1 MIDLRSCRWYSDCNL
16 GDFGLS
22 RRTLLFAYFLAAAS
36 IFELKRS
43 NERLAWVKTTALVEA
58 ITSYFDEE
66 ETRRAFLH
74 EFRNNADPW
83 DSMINRRYVGI
94 LFEYTGRITKFDFV
108 R

>member
-1 MIDLRSCRWYSDCNL
+1 MHDRSSCRWYSDCNL

-36 IFELKRS
+36 IFEPERS

-74 EFRNNADPW
+74 EFKNNADPR

-94 LFEYTGRITKFDFV
+94 YV
-108 R
+108 RLESFQ

>member
-36 IFELKRS
+36 IFELERS
-43 NERLAWVKTTALVEA
+43 NERLAWFKTTALVEA

-66 ETRRAFLH
+66 ETRRAFLY
-74 EFRNNADPW
+74 EFRSNSDPQ
-83 DSMINRRYVGI
+83 DSMNRRYVGNHVC
-94 LFEYTGRITKFDFV
+94 FV
-108 R
+108 VFVVSYNHI